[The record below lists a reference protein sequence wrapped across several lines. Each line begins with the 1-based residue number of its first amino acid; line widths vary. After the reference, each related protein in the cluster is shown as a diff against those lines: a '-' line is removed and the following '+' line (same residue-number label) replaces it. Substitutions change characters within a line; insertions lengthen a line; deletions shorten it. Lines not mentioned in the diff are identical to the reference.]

1 MSDPHL
7 DGIATALWPLVIN
20 RAAFQTRI
28 DGVVERTSHLPQ
40 GAVWFEFFQTKQG
53 KLIRFPQLADFLFD
67 PHALSAGIYATPTP
81 ETDRVSIE
89 HLFHNN
95 VVPMLLADRGA
106 LMLHGAAVDL
116 GGFAIA
122 FIGVSGRGKSTLAAS
137 FAANGFPFL
146 SDDSICLEPTDASY
160 VAQPSYP
167 SIRLWR
173 DSDEA
178 VLAGRA
184 KKMRPVT
191 FSDKARYAAG
201 DEIPHAAE
209 PTPLRAIY
217 VLARDGVSAA
227 TIKLLGANEAMMEFV
242 QHSFILDIHSPD
254 TLGGHFE
261 RMAALAKKT
270 PAYRLDYPRDY
281 SQLPDVRA
289 LIIGHASTLN

>member
-1 MSDPHL
+1 MPDSRL
-7 DGIATALWPLVIN
+7 DSVAAEPWTLVVHSV
-20 RAAFQTRI
+20 AFQGRI
-28 DGVVERTSHLPQ
+28 DGVVERTSFLPW
-40 GAVWFEFFQTKQG
+40 GAVWFEFFHTKQG
-53 KLIRFPQLADFLFD
+53 KLIRFPHLADFLFD
-67 PHALSAGIYATPTP
+67 PDALSEGIYATPCP
-81 ETDRVSIE
+81 DADRSTVE

-106 LMLHGAAVDL
+106 LMLHGSAVDF
-116 GGFAIA
+116 GGFAVA

-137 FAANGFPFL
+137 FAASGFPFL
-146 SDDSICLEPTDASY
+146 SDDSIRLEPTDAAY
-160 VAQPSYP
+160 FAQPSYP

-178 VLAGRA
+178 ILAGRA
-184 KKMRPVT
+184 SKMLGVT

-217 VLARDGVSAA
+217 VLARDGVSET
-227 TIKLLGANEAMMEFV
+227 TIRLLGANEAMMEFV
-242 QHSFILDIHSPD
+242 QHSFILDIRSEQ

-261 RMAALAKKT
+261 RMVRLAGKS

-281 SQLPDVRA
+281 AQLPDVRSK
-289 LIIGHASTLN
+289 IISHATTIN

>member
-1 MSDPHL
+1 MN
-7 DGIATALWPLVIN
+7 IAATKPWPLVIGS
-20 RAAFQTRI
+20 AAIQKQI
-28 DGVVERTSHLPQ
+28 EGVVERTSLFPQ
-40 GAVWFEFFQTKQG
+40 GEVWFEFFQTQGG

-81 ETDRVSIE
+81 ETDWVSVE

-116 GGFAIA
+116 GGFAVA
-122 FIGVSGRGKSTLAAS
+122 FIGISGRGKSTLAAS

-146 SDDSICLEPTDASY
+146 SDDSIRLEATDASY

-184 KKMRPVT
+184 EKMRAVT

-217 VLARDGVSAA
+217 VLARDGVIA
-227 TIKLLGANEAMMEFV
+227 TAIKPLGANEAMMEFV
-242 QHSFILDIHSPD
+242 QHSFMLDIRSEHA
-254 TLGGHFE
+254 LGGHFD
-261 RMAALAKKT
+261 RMAALACKT

-281 SQLPDVRA
+281 AQLPDVRA
-289 LIIGHASTLN
+289 TIISHARTLN